1 MMKLSEIFS
10 QLTYGELSQISLGGG
25 EQGEI
30 NESNYDRVL
39 SHVNLGL
46 TALYKRFPLKQGRL
60 TIQLQQGRF
69 SYPLSKAYAVSNATS
84 LEPVKYIL
92 DSEVPFIEDIHKVES
107 VFTDKGWE
115 LGLND
120 ESDPYA
126 IATPSAQ
133 VLRIPASIVAN
144 STDLPE
150 PLKTATLEVVY
161 RANHPTISQDSVGFD
176 PISYEVEL
184 PYSHLEPLLLFVASR
199 VNNPIGM
206 TNEFHAGNSY
216 AAKYEQAC
224 QQLEQF
230 NLKVDQGS
238 QNTRLQRNGWV

>member
-1 MMKLSEIFS
+1 MKLIEVFN
-10 QLTYGELSQISLGGG
+10 QLTYGELSQISIGGA

-30 NESNYDRVL
+30 NSTNYDKVVA
-39 SHVNLGL
+39 HINLGL
-46 TALYKRFPLKQGRL
+46 TGLYKRFPLKEGRLTVALQQGRL
-60 TIQLQQGRF
+60 T
-69 SYPLSKAYAVSNATS
+69 YPLNIAYAVSNTSS

-92 DSEVPFIEDIHKVES
+92 DSTEEFLGDIHKVEG
-107 VFTDKGWE
+107 VFTPVGYE

-120 ESDPYA
+120 QANPYA
-126 IATPSAQ
+126 VMTPSAQ
-133 VLRIPASIVAN
+133 VLSVPATIVAN
-144 STDLPE
+144 GMDLPE
-150 PLKTATLEVVY
+150 YLKTSTLSVVY
-161 RANHPTISQDSVGFD
+161 RANHPIIDVNSGTFD
-176 PISYEVEL
+176 PETYEVEL

-199 VNNPIGM
+199 INNPIGM

-238 QNTRLQRNGWV
+238 QYNRIEEKGWV